1 MSNIIFE
8 KSYVGNTIESFDSF
22 DILNNDDIITDVFGD
37 VFGDAHGTFIVTVTY
52 IPPDYDPNDE

>member
-22 DILNNDDIITDVFGD
+22 DILNNDDIITDI
-37 VFGDAHGTFIVTVTY
+37 FGDAHGTFIVTVTY

>member
-37 VFGDAHGTFIVTVTY
+37 AHGTFIVTVTY